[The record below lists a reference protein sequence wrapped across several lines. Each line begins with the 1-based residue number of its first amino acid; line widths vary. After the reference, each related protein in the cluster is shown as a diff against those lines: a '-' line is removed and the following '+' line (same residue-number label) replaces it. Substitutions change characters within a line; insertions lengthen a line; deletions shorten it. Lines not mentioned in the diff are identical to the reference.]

1 MRFNPF
7 IILQSLTNTIYVVL
21 GTTNYILFTFCTNFN
36 IPIFTTHYFVCPIIL
51 VAVNRKNYLH
61 TTWKLYVEFLVY
73 YDKISAICQK
83 SIKTDSSQCF
93 LLAMGIWRSV
103 SNDFLKVLQVLNI
116 FEMVW
121 FAGCGVN
128 GTMRTGGAICS
139 SIIGR
144 KNIDSTWNSQ

>member
-1 MRFNPF
+1 MRFNPI
-7 IILQSLTNTIYVVL
+7 IILQSLTNTFYVVL

-93 LLAMGIWRSV
+93 LLAMGICGQCQMIFWKSYRFRIYLRWSDLQDVVWMALWGQVVRSA
-103 SNDFLKVLQVLNI
+103 LP
-116 FEMVW
+116 
-121 FAGCGVN
+121 
-128 GTMRTGGAICS
+128 
-139 SIIGR
+139 
-144 KNIDSTWNSQ
+144 